1 MSTKNWV
8 VSQLDCLPEGGD
20 LNKFVVVCHWRRQA
34 TEVIDGKEYNA
45 DVYGA
50 QSFTSENVTEFTPYE
65 DLTFE
70 TVCGWLENSLD
81 MESLDANLDTQ
92 IANLINPPIISPKLP
107 WMPAPIT
114 VPTMTEIPVFEEPT
128 TTLEN
133 EETV

>member
-8 VSQLDCLPEGGD
+8 ISALDCLPEGGD

-34 TEVIDGKEYNA
+34 TELVDGKEYNA

-50 QSFTSENVTEFTPYE
+50 QSFSSENVTEFTPYE

-70 TVCGWLENSLD
+70 IVCGWLENSLE
-81 MESLDANLDTQ
+81 MESLDANLDSQ

-107 WMPAPIT
+107 WVST
-114 VPTMTEIPVFEEPT
+114 PTEAPVFEEPT

>member
-107 WMPAPIT
+107 WVST
-114 VPTMTEIPVFEEPT
+114 PTEVPVFEEPT